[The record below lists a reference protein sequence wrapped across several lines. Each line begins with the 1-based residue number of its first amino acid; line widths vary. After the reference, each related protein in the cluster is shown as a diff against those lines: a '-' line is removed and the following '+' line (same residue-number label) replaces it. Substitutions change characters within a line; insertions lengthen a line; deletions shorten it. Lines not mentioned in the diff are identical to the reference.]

1 MRSIIFHH
9 VVLMNAYLI
18 TLAEE
23 ARKTLKGMTLQ
34 QLHSKYVDLVSV
46 ESHHYIIGM
55 LYYPFLECCMLCLCL
70 ANQTLRDALALRSI
84 CSFKNRLLYCVIPP
98 RPSLYI
104 GE

>member
-1 MRSIIFHH
+1 MILYH
-9 VVLMNAYLI
+9 VVLMNIYLI

-55 LYYPFLECCMLCLCL
+55 LYYQFLECCILRLCL
-70 ANQTLRDALALRSI
+70 ANQTLWGRLSPPLYAL
-84 CSFKNRLLYCVIPP
+84 V
-98 RPSLYI
+98 
-104 GE
+104 